1 MLKKTCCTQANPTLP
16 AMAHKSNPW
25 KKSTAKV
32 RCERRASP
40 AMRNSHAVSC
50 SLAASSP
57 YIRGAQLSTA
67 VETGLGG
74 GWRAEGRRG
83 SRRRRATLRPRVMP
97 GGRGFGTGLDA
108 SRSSCHASLESA
120 HAVGSSSCWP
130 GVELAC
136 RRCCAA
142 SGTG

>member
-40 AMRNSHAVSC
+40 AMRNAHAVSC

-67 VETGLGG
+67 VETGLSGG
-74 GWRAEGRRG
+74 SSRG
-83 SRRRRATLRPRVMP
+83 P
-97 GGRGFGTGLDA
+97 
-108 SRSSCHASLESA
+108 ASLQA
-120 HAVGSSSCWP
+120 TARDFTAP
-130 GVELAC
+130 GDAWGPCVRDWAGHVVLFMSRIPGKCAC
-136 RRCCAA
+136 RVVFVWFLAGR
-142 SGTG
+142 